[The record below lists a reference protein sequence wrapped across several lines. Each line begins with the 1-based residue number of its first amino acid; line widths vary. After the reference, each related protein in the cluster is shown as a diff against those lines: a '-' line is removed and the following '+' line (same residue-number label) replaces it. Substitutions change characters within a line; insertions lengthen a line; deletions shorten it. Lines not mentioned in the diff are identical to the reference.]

1 MTSHWLSCEGRER
14 GAQEAELSRWTRG
27 EQNKGRAARRQQQ
40 GADKRVCG
48 VRASTVAAGGTGG
61 GDHARVCVC
70 VRARVCVPGAHQRE
84 QDVEPS
90 PEHILVLQAPLRG
103 EADDAE
109 GESVREADAREQELV
124 LGDKGR
130 AAADAVEGE
139 ADAVGEIEEGHLAL
153 RAEPPHELEARIL
166 IPRGLKPIARAEDRP
181 PAIGEDL
188 ADCDGRKRPGSAL
201 RARLAQRTAR
211 GALLLHVTSYAQCS
225 VHGMHRERRISD
237 SCSYAIA
244 VARLKSKSDELDAEG
259 MDDAAYGAARSRRH
273 WWE

>member
-1 MTSHWLSCEGRER
+1 MTVAQLTRSERCAVSSSGASTHIDMWLGSGKRRQHCKPDSQRTTER
-14 GAQEAELSRWTRG
+14 GATWR
-27 EQNKGRAARRQQQ
+27 
-40 GADKRVCG
+40 
-48 VRASTVAAGGTGG
+48 
-61 GDHARVCVC
+61 
-70 VRARVCVPGAHQRE
+70 
-84 QDVEPS
+84 
-90 PEHILVLQAPLRG
+90 
-103 EADDAE
+103 
-109 GESVREADAREQELV
+109 
-124 LGDKGR
+124 
-130 AAADAVEGE
+130 
-139 ADAVGEIEEGHLAL
+139 HLAL